1 MHLLRDELFLL
12 GEAPEHL
19 NGYPFTGHV
28 AAKQSRSKKLR
39 NEDSPLANIEKR
51 TEGGVKVYH
60 SDDGDEVVSV
70 PGHLR

>member
-1 MHLLRDELFLL
+1 VHLLRDELFLL

-19 NGYPFTGHV
+19 NGYPFTGRI

-39 NEDSPLANIEKR
+39 NEDPTLADIEKR
-51 TEGGVKVYH
+51 TERGVKVYH